1 MTAYTDLTMWTQ
13 GLTNMKAN
21 CAVVW
26 ITNVQP
32 TTYTMASSTDNIGT
46 ATPGAGSVCA
56 APTIDAGTG
65 ANIVVN
71 AVASGGSINNTGT
84 AAFWGVGNVGNTV
97 LYAGNSL
104 SATQS
109 VTSGNSFTTGAATID
124 LRGAT

>member
-1 MTAYTDLTMWTQ
+1 MTAYTDLSMWTQ
-13 GLTNMKAN
+13 GLTAMKAN

-26 ITNVQP
+26 INNVQS
-32 TTYTMASSTDNIGT
+32 TTYTAASSTNLLGT

-65 ANIVVN
+65 ANIIVN
-71 AVASGGSINNTGT
+71 AVASGGSISASGT
-84 AAFWGVGNVGNTV
+84 AGFWGVGNVGNTV

-104 SATQS
+104 SAGQA